1 MHDML
6 SKLSGVAPIRIGS
19 VEQER
24 MLSMLAEGI
33 PDDHDLQG
41 GSTVTWRLL
50 PIHMHFLYTNLVP
63 RRFPQS
69 LSCLQAL
76 VLRLHRMQ
84 ICRLVYLIKHV
95 DCHGCFLCA
104 QCRPM
109 DSDVHTALM
118 LRRPLPCPSLRL
130 G

>member
-1 MHDML
+1 MHHML

-41 GSTVTWRLL
+41 GSTITWRLL
-50 PIHMHFLYTNLVP
+50 PIHMHFLYNNLVP
-63 RRFPQS
+63 CRFPQS

-84 ICRLVYLIKHV
+84 ICRMVLDQARGLSWLLPVCSV
-95 DCHGCFLCA
+95 SPHGF
-104 QCRPM
+104 
-109 DSDVHTALM
+109 
-118 LRRPLPCPSLRL
+118 
-130 G
+130 